1 MDLDWRGLAD
11 GSRPVDSD
19 RGIRADGSR
28 PGDSDRGVWLM
39 GPGRGFRPG
48 QTPTMSPEPFLKL
61 FPYPYEYINCIDLG
75 AAPWCRIYSEKQYT
89 NINRKEACFL

>member
-1 MDLDWRGLAD
+1 MGSGRWVQAD
-11 GSRPVDSD
+11 
-19 RGIRADGSR
+19 
-28 PGDSDRGVWLM
+28 
-39 GPGRGFRPG
+39 GFRPLDLDG
-48 QTPTMSPEPFLKL
+48 MADPFYAPELSET